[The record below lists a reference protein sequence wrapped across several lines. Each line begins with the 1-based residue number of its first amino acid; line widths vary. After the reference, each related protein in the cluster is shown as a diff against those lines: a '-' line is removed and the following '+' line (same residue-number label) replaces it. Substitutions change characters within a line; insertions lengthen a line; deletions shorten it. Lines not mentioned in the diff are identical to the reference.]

1 MCQPGPF
8 ACTLRS
14 VGRTLQ
20 TRPGGGAMGVVGRG
34 SLRQPRAVGP
44 VTQRCRG
51 DWLQGGAAWRELP
64 LVARTGLGFPL
75 SPHPLFRSRSL
86 ARVVWF
92 CCWSE
97 MVWFK
102 DVQGCSRRKDGRG
115 RGGWGSP
122 PRACAP
128 GSGAPTPCSAA
139 GAASSFQIPRP
150 QTGCRP
156 GRRRHLLPSPEYLQS
171 LSTSRSPSR
180 PPPWPRSLPPTLS
193 LPCVRPGACFEAAAL
208 PRIWRRAPF
217 TGPHPGAGFGPA
229 GL

>member
-122 PRACAP
+122 P
-128 GSGAPTPCSAA
+128 
-139 GAASSFQIPRP
+139 PRLCP
-150 QTGCRP
+150 RL
-156 GRRRHLLPSPEYLQS
+156 GR
-171 LSTSRSPSR
+171 
-180 PPPWPRSLPPTLS
+180 
-193 LPCVRPGACFEAAAL
+193 
-208 PRIWRRAPF
+208 
-217 TGPHPGAGFGPA
+217 PHPLQRGGCGLILPDSQATNGVSSWTPA
-229 GL
+229 SLAAVSRVPPEPEHVPQSFTASALAPLPATHLVPPMRASGCLF

>member
-1 MCQPGPF
+1 MSAWPF
-8 ACTLRS
+8 RLHASLCRQNIADTS
-14 VGRTLQ
+14 WGWGHGGC
-20 TRPGGGAMGVVGRG
+20 RP
-34 SLRQPRAVGP
+34 RQPEAASAVGP

-122 PRACAP
+122 RT
-128 GSGAPTPCSAA
+128 GGGGMWGGGGWNVESMGNRE
-139 GAASSFQIPRP
+139 ASP
-150 QTGCRP
+150 
-156 GRRRHLLPSPEYLQS
+156 
-171 LSTSRSPSR
+171 
-180 PPPWPRSLPPTLS
+180 LPPLATSPL
-193 LPCVRPGACFEAAAL
+193 G
-208 PRIWRRAPF
+208 
-217 TGPHPGAGFGPA
+217 
-229 GL
+229 

>member
-102 DVQGCSRRKDGRG
+102 DVQGCSMHSSRTQHDTEKMNSGHASRC
-115 RGGWGSP
+115 SP
-122 PRACAP
+122 PFPLR
-128 GSGAPTPCSAA
+128 
-139 GAASSFQIPRP
+139 
-150 QTGCRP
+150 CRP
-156 GRRRHLLPSPEYLQS
+156 LTP
-171 LSTSRSPSR
+171 
-180 PPPWPRSLPPTLS
+180 
-193 LPCVRPGACFEAAAL
+193 
-208 PRIWRRAPF
+208 
-217 TGPHPGAGFGPA
+217 
-229 GL
+229 